1 MQIRTTNPALN
12 DAVFDRETR
21 PALIADR
28 MTLPGAIGK
37 TAVLLVLL
45 VVCGGVSAGQMN
57 KFLDL
62 PMAERPGWVV
72 GSLIIAGIGG
82 LIVALATTFAP
93 RHAVFTAPLYALLEG
108 WLLGGISSVFEKQ
121 YSGIVLQAVAL
132 TAGVLAALL
141 LAYTTR
147 LIRATDNF
155 RLGLFA
161 AMGGITL
168 LYLGTLVLSLFGY
181 KVPYLHDSGPI
192 GIIFSLIVV
201 VTAALNLVLDFDYI
215 ERGVDRGAP
224 KHMEWYAGF
233 GLLVT
238 LVWLYLE
245 ILNLLAKIRGRK
257 SEG

>member
-21 PALIADR
+21 PALVADR
-28 MTLPGAIGK
+28 MTLPGAVGK

-45 VVCGGVSAGQMN
+45 VVCGGISAGQMN
-57 KFLDL
+57 KFLDV
-62 PMAERPGWVV
+62 PAADRPGWVI
-72 GSLIIAGIGG
+72 GSLIVAGIGA
-82 LIVALATTFAP
+82 LIVAFVTTFAP
-93 RHAVFTAPLYALLEG
+93 RQAMFTAPLYALLEG
-108 WLLGGISSVFEKQ
+108 WVLGGISSVFEKQ

-141 LAYTTR
+141 LAYATR
-147 LIRATDNF
+147 LIRATENF
-155 RLGLFA
+155 RLGVFA
-161 AMGGITL
+161 ATCGIAL

-215 ERGVDRGAP
+215 ERGVARGAP

-257 SEG
+257 EG

>member
-1 MQIRTTNPALN
+1 MQVRTTNPALN

-21 PALIADR
+21 PALVADR
-28 MTLPGAIGK
+28 MTLPGTIGK

-57 KFLDL
+57 QFLDL
-62 PMAERPGWVV
+62 PRSDRPGWVV
-72 GSLIIAGIGG
+72 SSLVIAGIGA
-82 LIVALATTFAP
+82 LIVAFVTTFAP
-93 RHAVFTAPLYALLEG
+93 RRAPLTAPLYALLEG
-108 WLLGGISSVFEKQ
+108 WVLGGISAVFERQ
-121 YSGIVLQAVAL
+121 YAYIVLQAVAL

-141 LAYTTR
+141 LAYITR
-147 LIRATDNF
+147 LIRATENF

-161 AMGGITL
+161 AMGGIAL
-168 LYLGTLVLSLFGY
+168 VYLGTLILSLFGY

-215 ERGVDRGAP
+215 ERGVARGAP
-224 KHMEWYAGF
+224 KYMEWYAGF

-245 ILNLLAKIRGRK
+245 ILNLLAKLRGRR
-257 SEG
+257 EG